1 MEIERN
7 QQENENTTIC
17 KCCSDAES
25 KSERI
30 SVSTQCASENE
41 LSSESSISCE
51 HSGNVD
57 DDLKQLVRAIE
68 HCVMSKDTCDPF
80 RSLFEQSKYAICDL
94 MHNLNA
100 ERVTLKQCQ
109 NDRQYYSKMLNEAQ
123 DACKCKDAEIF
134 SMKTDLITLSS
145 KLKEAIKDNE
155 YLRRDYGKISQQLL
169 SKTEAEHEWLNGTE
183 GLREELVN
191 MKYALNMRVEE
202 KKQILKELEEK
213 NRTIEEDVKL
223 KKELENKLNMAEKKL
238 QDSETLKNI
247 CNNECNELIAKNT
260 KLEEELNNVNK
271 DNAEKTNNV
280 ADLNRQIVDLKTV
293 IKGFDAQ
300 RILYEEEI
308 TTLKEGTSA
317 VECKSDEEIE
327 KLNVVVE
334 TLQSKLANANSE
346 LAGLHGRIQ
355 EKDKDNECKANRI
368 QSLEGDIENFAKQVK
383 EYQVQNDLL
392 TKTALIKELEANGLR
407 DEIETLTSRIDEITR
422 DNDEQKKQILR
433 ISEDMGDLRR
443 KRAELETLNEE
454 LTNKWCSLEQ
464 TNLELVANIDKLND
478 SLVSANK
485 KEIYV
490 RKNLVECNEKLNIAT
505 KEIENFD
512 LEIRGVNKKLNET
525 NEKLTCVEQELR
537 ETTSKLAEETSL
549 KDRINKEYS
558 ALMEERNC
566 EIRMKDMAACDGVTQ
581 RKVICSEF
589 QTEITGKQLSD
600 QQSKYQDTLIENE
613 RLILLSMVTLN
624 NIILVFIMWVLKKC
638 YLKSRSESNK

>member
-7 QQENENTTIC
+7 QQENENTNMC
-17 KCCSDAES
+17 KCCSDTES
-25 KSERI
+25 RSERI

-51 HSGNVD
+51 HSCDVD
-57 DDLKQLVRAIE
+57 DNLKQLVRAIE
-68 HCVMSKDTCDPF
+68 HCIMSKDTCDPF
-80 RSLFEQSKYAICDL
+80 RSLFEQSKFAICDL
-94 MHNLNA
+94 MNNLNT

-109 NDRQYYSKMLNEAQ
+109 NDRQYCLKILNEAQ

-155 YLRRDYGKISQQLL
+155 YLRRDYGKISQQLA

-247 CNNECNELIAKNT
+247 CNNERNELSAKNA
-260 KLEEELNNVNK
+260 KLEEVLNSANR
-271 DNAEKTNNV
+271 DNEEKTNTV

-300 RILYEEEI
+300 RILYETEI

-327 KLNVVVE
+327 KLTIVVE
-334 TLQSKLANANSE
+334 TLQSQLANTNSE
-346 LAGLHGRIQ
+346 LTGLHGRIE
-355 EKDKDNECKANRI
+355 EKDKDNKCKINRI
-368 QSLEGDIENFAKQVK
+368 KSLEGDIENFAKQIK

-392 TKTALIKELEANGLR
+392 TKTALIKDLEANGLR
-407 DEIETLTSRIDEITR
+407 DEIETLTGRIDEIMK
-422 DNDEQKKQILR
+422 DNDEQKKHILR
-433 ISEDMGDLRR
+433 ISEDIGDLHR
-443 KRAELETLNEE
+443 KRAKLEALNRE
-454 LTNKWCSLEQ
+454 LTDKWRSLEQ
-464 TNLELVANIDKLND
+464 TNSELVANINKLND
-478 SLVSANK
+478 SLVSTNK
-485 KEIYV
+485 KEICV
-490 RKNLVECNEKLNIAT
+490 RKNLVECNEKLNIAN

-512 LEIRGVNKKLNET
+512 LEICGINKKLNET
-525 NEKLTCVEQELR
+525 NEKLACVEQELR
-537 ETTSKLAEETSL
+537 ETVSKLVDETNL
-549 KDRINKEYS
+549 KDKINKAYCS
-558 ALMEERNC
+558 LMEEHSR
-566 EIRMKDMAACDGVTQ
+566 ETRMKQMTAGDGVTQ
-581 RKVICSEF
+581 REAVCSEC

-600 QQSKYQDTLIENE
+600 ERSKYQDTLTENE
-613 RLILLSMVTLN
+613 RLILFSIVTLN
-624 NIILVFIMWVLKKC
+624 NIILVFIMWALDKK
-638 YLKSRSESNK
+638 LRSKGQT

>member
-1 MEIERN
+1 MERN
-7 QQENENTTIC
+7 QQENENTNMC
-17 KCCSDAES
+17 KCCLDTES
-25 KSERI
+25 RSERI

-51 HSGNVD
+51 HSCDVD
-57 DDLKQLVRAIE
+57 DNLKQLVRAIE

-80 RSLFEQSKYAICDL
+80 RSLFEQSKFAICDL
-94 MHNLNA
+94 IHNLSA

-109 NDRQYYSKMLNEAQ
+109 NDRQYCSKMLNEVQ
-123 DACKCKDAEIF
+123 DACKCKDAEIC

-155 YLRRDYGKISQQLL
+155 YLRRDYGKISQQLS

-202 KKQILKELEEK
+202 KKQNLKELEEK

-223 KKELENKLNMAEKKL
+223 KKELENKLNIAEKKL
-238 QDSETLKNI
+238 QDSETLKNV
-247 CNNECNELIAKNT
+247 CNNECNELSAKNA
-260 KLEEELNNVNK
+260 KLEEELNNANR

-308 TTLKEGTSA
+308 TTLKEGTNA

-327 KLNVVVE
+327 KLTIVVE
-334 TLQSKLANANSE
+334 TLQSKLTNANSE
-346 LAGLHGRIQ
+346 LTGLHGRIQ
-355 EKDKDNECKANRI
+355 EKDKVNEFQINRI
-368 QSLEGDIENFAKQVK
+368 QSLERDIENFAKQVK

-407 DEIETLTSRIDEITR
+407 DEIETLTSRIDKITR

-433 ISEDMGDLRR
+433 ISDDIGDLRR

-454 LTNKWCSLEQ
+454 LTEKWCSLEQ

-485 KEIYV
+485 KEIYA
-490 RKNLVECNEKLNIAT
+490 RKNLVESNEKLSIAT

-512 LEIRGVNKKLNET
+512 LEIRGVNKKFNET
-525 NEKLTCVEQELR
+525 SEKLACVEQELR
-537 ETTSKLAEETSL
+537 ETVSKLAEETSL
-549 KDRINKEYS
+549 KDRINKAYS
-558 ALMEERNC
+558 ALMEERNR
-566 EIRMKDMAACDGVTQ
+566 ETRMKQMTVGDGVTQ
-581 RKVICSEF
+581 QEAVCSEC
-589 QTEITGKQLSD
+589 QTEITGKQLYD
-600 QQSKYQDTLIENE
+600 ERSKYQDTLTENE
-613 RLILLSMVTLN
+613 RLILLSIVTLN
-624 NIILVFIMWVLKKC
+624 NITLVFITWVLDKK
-638 YLKSRSESNK
+638 NAI